1 MRPIIYIVIAASLLT
16 ACSSKPP
23 VQENASPA
31 KDESQVQLTDAQVKN
46 AEIVT
51 GQIEQKEISEILKL
65 NGKIDVPP
73 QNMISVSVPLGGY
86 LKSTHLL
93 PGMHIKKG
101 EVIAVM
107 EDQQYIHLQ
116 QDYLTAKSK
125 LKFLEAEYKRQKD
138 LNESKASS
146 DKVSQQAEADYSSER
161 ILVTSLSAKLQ
172 LIGINPNSISESHI
186 NRSINVHSPIDGFV
200 SKVNINIGKYVSP
213 TEVLFELV
221 NPTDIHLA
229 LKVFEKDHDKLF
241 IGQHIIAYTN
251 NQPEKKYDC
260 AILLIGKDL
269 SPDRNAD
276 VHCHFE
282 KFDKSLIP
290 GTYMNAE
297 VKVKNRNAD
306 VLPSDAVVQFEGK
319 QYVFKALGNQHFQM
333 IEVNIGEA
341 ENGYTQISF
350 PAGINR
356 SKDQFVTK
364 NAYSLLMAM
373 KNKAE

>member
-1 MRPIIYIVIAASLLT
+1 
-16 ACSSKPP
+16 
-23 VQENASPA
+23 
-31 KDESQVQLTDAQVKN
+31 
-46 AEIVT
+46 
-51 GQIEQKEISEILKL
+51 
-65 NGKIDVPP
+65 
-73 QNMISVSVPLGGY
+73 
-86 LKSTHLL
+86 LL

-101 EVIAVM
+101 EVIAIM
-107 EDQQYIHLQ
+107 EDQQYIQLQ

-146 DKVSQQAEADYSSER
+146 DKVSQQAEAEYSSER

-172 LIGINPNSISESHI
+172 LIGINPNSIGESHI
-186 NRSINVHSPIDGFV
+186 NRGINVYSPIDGFV

-229 LKVFEKDHDKLF
+229 LKVFEKDLDKLF
-241 IGQHIIAYTN
+241 IGQRVIAYTN
-251 NQPEKKYDC
+251 NQPQKKYDC
-260 AILLIGKDL
+260 AVLLIGKDL
-269 SPDRNAD
+269 SADRNAD

-282 KFDKSLIP
+282 KFDRSLVP

-297 VKVKNRNAD
+297 VKVKNKNAD
-306 VLPSDAVVQFEGK
+306 VLPSDAIVQFEGK
-319 QYVFKALGNQHFQM
+319 QYVFRATGNQHFQM
-333 IEVNIGEA
+333 MEVNIGEA
-341 ENGYTQISF
+341 ENGFTQVSL
-350 PAGINR
+350 PANVNLN
-356 SKDQFVTK
+356 KDQFVTK